1 MRTKLGYSQVFM
13 RLPML
18 RKMPFILRNGD
29 FKVTVTHIPRGKR
42 TTVVNIELG
51 NTLDRLFWNS
61 LRYRNYFSS
70 SFVGR
75 FIFWKVNRTCIS
87 RKCSDEIRS

>member
-51 NTLDRLFWNS
+51 NTLDRLFGIALDIGTTSVAAS
-61 LRYRNYFSS
+61 LVAS
-70 SFVGR
+70 VGA
-75 FIFWKVNRTCIS
+75 VLTVTV
-87 RKCSDEIRS
+87 